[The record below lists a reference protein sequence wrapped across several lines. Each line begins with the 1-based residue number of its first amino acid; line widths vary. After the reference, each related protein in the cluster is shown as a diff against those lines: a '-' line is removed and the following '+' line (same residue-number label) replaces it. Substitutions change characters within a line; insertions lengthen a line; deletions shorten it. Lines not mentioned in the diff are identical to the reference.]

1 MLIGLTHEPEAAV
14 IMKQFRSFGFGN
26 VTVLGFSAWGV
37 PAFTDLAGTAADG
50 IIAVQGF
57 TPEYKDAKVQE
68 FVAKYK
74 AKWGSMPSDPAQ
86 AYYDG
91 VYLLKSV
98 VEKVG
103 FNKTDIMK
111 ACPRSGLPRVQSLTC
126 DAKHN
131 YQLLYPSGRVWD
143 IITAIF

>member
-1 MLIGLTHEPEAAV
+1 M
-14 IMKQFRSFGFGN
+14 
-26 VTVLGFSAWGV
+26 
-37 PAFTDLAGTAADG
+37 
-50 IIAVQGF
+50 AVQGF
-57 TPEYKDAKVQE
+57 TPEYKDAKVQD

-103 FNKTDIMK
+103 FNSVDIQK
-111 ACPRSGLPRVQSLTC
+111 GLTQVKDFPGVQGPLTC

-131 YQLLYPSGRVWD
+131 FTNFSLISKFNNNVWD
-143 IITAIF
+143 IITAIR